1 MLVGI
6 CGKPSTGK
14 STFLKAAT
22 LSDVEVGSF
31 PFTTISPNRAT
42 GYVKIDCVD
51 KEFNKQCDPRL
62 GYCVNHKRFIPVE
75 ILDVAGLVPGAHEG
89 KGLGNQFLDDLRQA
103 HVLIH
108 VVDIS
113 GSLNEKG
120 EDVER
125 NSYDP
130 ANDIKFLE
138 HELDMWYFQILKK
151 GWDKFARQMNQEK
164 GDVSKALAKQLS
176 GLGVE
181 ENHVKVSIK
190 SLDPDPLK
198 WDQDTLKFLATELR
212 KLTKPM
218 IIACNKIDVPGGD
231 DNYNKLKEQFPDH
244 LFVPCSAESELGLR
258 EAAKHELIDYIP
270 GEDSFKIKDES
281 KLSDKQK
288 VALQFVN
295 SNILEK
301 YSSTGIQD
309 TLDKAVFELLKYK
322 AIFPGGVNNL
332 VDSDGNVL
340 PDCFLLKEEATAL
353 DFAFHLHTDFGKGF
367 IKAINVKTKLPI
379 GKDHVLAH
387 RDVVEI
393 MSK

>member
-231 DNYNKLKEQFPDH
+231 DNYNK
-244 LFVPCSAESELGLR
+244 AR
-258 EAAKHELIDYIP
+258 TY
-270 GEDSFKIKDES
+270 
-281 KLSDKQK
+281 
-288 VALQFVN
+288 
-295 SNILEK
+295 
-301 YSSTGIQD
+301 
-309 TLDKAVFELLKYK
+309 
-322 AIFPGGVNNL
+322 
-332 VDSDGNVL
+332 
-340 PDCFLLKEEATAL
+340 
-353 DFAFHLHTDFGKGF
+353 
-367 IKAINVKTKLPI
+367 
-379 GKDHVLAH
+379 
-387 RDVVEI
+387 
-393 MSK
+393 